1 MSYLLIL
8 YSILLCFMFNPLY
21 DNYTSLLNSSS
32 HMLYMIWIFFLASY
46 LFKQILRHCLNIIE
60 KRFVFLL
67 YLLFMLG
74 SYLPYYSNIYM
85 FSFLH
90 VVLPMTAIILYLLYI
105 FYIIF
110 RHYKKEPS
118 QAQVL
123 YQWFFYG
130 LSLISLFIIYFA
142 HINGIIEIS
151 LIIFVVFLLEK
162 LKIIDYS

>member
-8 YSILLCFMFNPLY
+8 CSIVLCLMFNPLY
-21 DNYTSLLNSSS
+21 DNYTSLLSSS
-32 HMLYMIWIFFLASY
+32 LYMLYIIWIFFLASY
-46 LFKQILRHCLNIIE
+46 LYKKILQHCLMKAE
-60 KRFVFLL
+60 KRFVSIL

-74 SYLPYYSNIYM
+74 SYLPYYSSIYI

-90 VVLPMTAIILYLLYI
+90 VVLPMMTIILYLLYI

-118 QAQVL
+118 QAHVL
-123 YQWFFYG
+123 YQWYFYG
-130 LSLISLFIIYFA
+130 LSIISLFIIYFA

-151 LIIFVVFLLEK
+151 LIILIVFLLEK